1 MSLDDWSNTASSN
14 RSSQMFLAF
23 RLLTCC
29 AILNTYSIFVIWVSG
44 ACDDRMV
51 VTLSDKNVNNT
62 SESMSF
68 RVYPIDFN
76 DFFVSVSSGLN
87 MNSQSLST
95 GRSWYFSFS
104 TGYRMLVT
112 ISIICECMS

>member
-1 MSLDDWSNTASSN
+1 
-14 RSSQMFLAF
+14 
-23 RLLTCC
+23 
-29 AILNTYSIFVIWVSG
+29 
-44 ACDDRMV
+44 
-51 VTLSDKNVNNT
+51 
-62 SESMSF
+62 MSF